1 MQASAIDLFTRRTT
15 ATLIA
20 VYQKQISPHKGF
32 SCAHR
37 VLQGGESCSQYIKQA
52 ILTHGLA
59 DALPLIRQRFQDCKV
74 ANQTLLASRKAW
86 LAIAS
91 QDAEG
96 EDNEPELPEQTEEG
110 SPSEPASEQ
119 GRRIRGGRFGKQAVA
134 SNNPAPQTGD
144 GNSNLDSACDT
155 IDCAVFSCD
164 ALDASSLD
172 CGALDCGSADCSGLD
187 CGSLDCGGC
196 GDFGSCS

>member
-15 ATLIA
+15 ANLIT

-37 VLQGGESCSQYIKQA
+37 VLQGGESCSQFVKHA
-52 ILTHGLA
+52 ILTHGLG
-59 DALPLIRQRFQDCKV
+59 DAIPLIRQRFQACKA
-74 ANQTLLASRKAW
+74 ANQTLMARRKAW

-91 QDAEG
+91 EG
-96 EDNEPELPEQTEEG
+96 SKSEDSDQEAPEQTDEG
-110 SPSEPASEQ
+110 NAAENSEQ
-119 GRRIRGGRFGKQAVA
+119 HRRTMAGGFRKQAIA
-134 SNNPAPQTGD
+134 SNNTSTQSGD
-144 GNSNLDSACDT
+144 NSLDSACDTIDCGCDT

-172 CGALDCGSADCSGLD
+172 CGALDCGSADCSG
-187 CGSLDCGGC
+187 C